1 MKLSNPKLINKLTEL
16 FDSIN
21 LKFVVLQKR
30 HKYKNNFYRGYIYI
44 INYQLMNDKQE
55 QYVNDVIYPLMIEND
70 YEHFFYMSSKDFTIE
85 DVKSCFPI
93 CEEITI

>member
-1 MKLSNPKLINKLTEL
+1 
-16 FDSIN
+16 
-21 LKFVVLQKR
+21 
-30 HKYKNNFYRGYIYI
+30 
-44 INYQLMNDKQE
+44 MNDKQE